1 MERQGLKIIDEFRS
15 VLGKLR
21 GRNVLVK
28 KDLVKIGNVI
38 DKEGFAP
45 LSDLKTWNDD
55 LTAWFAS
62 STDCHE
68 LYKELFNKS
77 LPDKIATV
85 ETALNAEEKRIQE
98 AITVGQAEMFLLF
111 FTKNAE
117 LANVLREHQKELK
130 KLLSSK
136 RHKSNLR
143 DEVEPYAR
151 FVTAM
156 REENKIEKF
165 KLSDGL
171 RNFFSADLIWR
182 GIFDGELTLAILDTE
197 EPDIPKP
204 KKEEIAPPPVDSDF
218 VKMLQSTGALLSDND
233 FDRWNKIYNVEKIE
247 RNKPFS
253 ETHFKRDFN
262 IGKELDML
270 KMVLCYIL
278 SHGLLAPPY
287 FYPEKIN
294 PDILHNALKLL
305 LTKGYIQKY
314 SFEERGSFY
323 GVAKGFYDFA
333 KTTDG
338 RKFILPKNFSR
349 TNMEKFIFLGDDV
362 KCILTRTIYFWLHDI
377 EIKHKNS
384 FCQMQFAEQAFFA
397 TFNDS
402 GEYDLFI
409 GCFWDKVTECDKFL
423 ETLKN
428 MLNWETEIGRVF
440 IAGLTFEQA
449 KKIFDVL
456 EKTLEYFFPSEAEKY
471 LYAFNDNAFSDFHTG
486 EQITPED
493 IWGTLS
499 PDDNEPEINPEGSD
513 DEPEIIPEDSDDEP
527 EAIPENNNEPENKHD
542 DIYTPIDILDTVDE
556 SDDTSAENSELL
568 REVKG
573 LLLDEKFYCA
583 TAYLKALSLNNAE
596 VEPLYRQLAFAL
608 NDPLLTETYNAAAI
622 LTLIPQDD
630 KPFNEA
636 LTIAAALRAFF
647 YNDVEFDY
655 NITELYDELKNFKLL
670 KENADL
676 SQLIRI
682 AADFKVTNQKGADY
696 FVASVAQNRAA
707 TADFAK
713 VVNDA
718 ETYYRQFFEGEF
730 RGETGYTTVKTKQ
743 KLFDSN
749 GEFCAVFKLVK
760 APIEDYSAEALSTVK
775 NFLAENFIRKG
786 AALDSDNLDS
796 DKLAEWVE
804 RCWDEVKA
812 KHNKNS
818 LVGDRRSNLISNL
831 ERAGEIMCAWVKC
844 AENLS
849 GDYYENL
856 NEKIFAEMAEATDA
870 AYKKIAKKLK
880 GKTMETAGAIVLAK
894 TLKEISARLNGS
906 YDAAEHKYFYV
917 KFLCGEKVILNENYL
932 PRLDLNIVDGTGEGI
947 AEQILEHATTKL
959 PSVEKR
965 IEHIFRKNGDDFG
978 SAQLLDD
985 YIKATTGESFIAQK
999 KYALEACIAGVGKDI
1014 ARQLEE
1020 FKGGVEMA
1028 QIHGQLSSDADKE
1041 KILQIVDNCYAYA
1054 TASKNYGVFF
1064 RVKNFWED
1072 AIRKNA
1078 ATFAKVLE
1086 ADLEL
1091 AIDNFKQNTGN
1102 FDTAVLEES
1111 VEEIKS
1117 LLTGGNFAAARTL
1130 IAELS
1135 RGNLY
1140 KKSSNEDVTL
1150 SRFID
1155 DYSECYGKVQ
1165 NISTSL
1171 KNLLAKQSS
1180 DKNKFY
1186 KARGELIDSWLPNG
1200 MPAEAGGK
1208 EKCRERVG
1216 ALLELLG
1223 FDVDSINFSD
1233 EVDSKSLT
1241 FEVKLKKSFQ
1251 MMHTHPIAAFGS
1263 EAEVGKSGF
1272 RVTCLFGQFPQENL
1286 IDYFKKLDAG
1296 NTLVLLDHALKLP
1309 ERRRLARAI
1318 KCDRSLMHIFA
1329 VVDRVDIMYLI
1340 KNCSEQIKTKRINDT
1355 LMSLIMPFSRCQPY
1369 IWDPQKLLPPEM
1381 FIGREN
1387 AMYDVKNPDGV
1398 NIVYGGRQLGK
1409 SALLK
1414 MACREIDGNK
1424 NQRAIYV
1431 EIRNKDYR
1439 AAALFTSRELSDEKF
1454 FEEPLETD
1462 DWDVLTRAIK
1472 KRLSSD
1478 TPDKISYFLLMLDE
1492 ADKFIETCA
1501 EVRYAPIDALSRIQ
1515 QSDYNGSRFKFVI
1528 AGLRNIV
1535 RFEKERAQSD
1545 NPILPVLKSLT
1556 IKPFAFEEARKLLEV
1571 PLRCLGLRFADDK
1584 LIFTIAETALY
1595 FPGIIQLFCEKLL
1608 LTLFE
1613 PNNTAYGENAPPYE
1627 ITESHIKKVLADED
1641 FLRDI
1646 KDKIEI
1652 TLRLGDDKYY
1662 YVIAQILA
1670 YLYHENLKVDG
1681 YSPDDILTC
1690 AKSYDLIK
1698 PRYLPKDAFK
1708 VDALMNEL
1716 CELNILRKTDS
1727 GKYLFA
1733 RQRIFNYMGSKQ
1745 KVDDE
1750 LENLMLEAN
1759 NG

>member
-1 MERQGLKIIDEFRS
+1 MERQRLKIIDEFRS
-15 VLGKLR
+15 ILDKLR

-38 DKEGFAP
+38 EKEGFAP
-45 LSDLKTWNDD
+45 LSELETWRDD
-55 LTAWFAS
+55 LIAWFTSYA
-62 STDCHE
+62 DCHE
-68 LYKELFNKS
+68 LHKELFNKS
-77 LPDKIATV
+77 LPDKITTV
-85 ETALNAEEKRIQE
+85 EAALDTEEKRIQE
-98 AITVGQAEMFLLF
+98 AIAVGQAEMFLLF
-111 FTKNAE
+111 FTKDAE

-130 KLLSSK
+130 KLLTSK

-156 REENKIEKF
+156 REENKVEKF

-171 RNFFSADLIWR
+171 RSFFSADLIWR
-182 GIFDGELTLAILDTE
+182 GIFDGELTLAILGAE

-204 KKEEIAPPPVDSDF
+204 KKEEITPPPPGDSDF

-233 FDRWNKIYNVEKIE
+233 FDKWKKFFKVDKVE

-262 IGKELDML
+262 SVKELDML
-270 KMVLCYIL
+270 KMVLCYTL
-278 SHGLLAPPY
+278 SHGLLEIPY
-287 FYPEKIN
+287 FCPEKITSDELLRN
-294 PDILHNALKLL
+294 VPELL
-305 LTKGYIQKY
+305 LNKGYIQKY
-314 SFEERGSFY
+314 SFAERGSFY
-323 GVAKGFYDFA
+323 GVTRGLYEFA
-333 KTTDG
+333 KNADG

-349 TNMEKFIFLGDDV
+349 ASTEKFISFDGNV
-362 KCILTRTIYFWLHDI
+362 KSALMRTIYFWLHDI
-377 EIKHKNS
+377 EFKHKNV
-384 FCQMQFAEQAFFA
+384 FCHMHFSERAFLA
-397 TFNDS
+397 TFDDN
-402 GEYDLFI
+402 GEKDLLI
-409 GCFWDKVTECDKFL
+409 GCFWDRLYECDQFL
-423 ETLKN
+423 ESIKN
-428 MLNWETEIGRVF
+428 LLNKEKKIGRVL

-449 KKIFDVL
+449 KKIFNVLKKVL
-456 EKTLEYFFPSEAEKY
+456 EDIFPHEADKY
-471 LYAFNDNAFSDFHTG
+471 LYAFNDNAFSDFYTG
-486 EQITPED
+486 EPVTPAE
-493 IWGTLS
+493 IWGTFL
-499 PDDNEPEINPEGSD
+499 PDGDEPETNPEGSD
-513 DEPEIIPEDSDDEP
+513 DEPETNPEDRDDEP
-527 EAIPENNNEPENKHD
+527 EAIPENKHD
-542 DIYTPIDILDTVDE
+542 DIYKPIDILNTFDK
-556 SDDTSAENSELL
+556 SDDALDDNKNFPIEIKS
-568 REVKG
+568 

-583 TAYLKALSLNNAE
+583 TAYLKALSLNSAE
-596 VEPLYRQLAFAL
+596 DEPLYRQLAFAL

-630 KPFNEA
+630 KPFNET
-636 LTIAAALRAFF
+636 LIIAAALRTFF

-655 NITELYDELKNFKLL
+655 NIIELYDELKKFKLL

-676 SQLIRI
+676 SQLIWI
-682 AADFKVTNQKGADY
+682 VADFKVTNQKGADY
-696 FVASVAQNRAA
+696 FVASVAKNRAA
-707 TADFAK
+707 TAKFGN
-713 VVNDA
+713 VIRDA

-730 RGETGYTTVKTKQ
+730 RGETGYTTVKAKQ

-749 GEFCAVFKLVK
+749 GEFCAAFKLVK

-796 DKLAEWVE
+796 DKLLEWVE

-818 LVGDRRSNLISNL
+818 LVGDRRNNLISNL
-831 ERAGEIMCAWVKC
+831 ERAGEIMCEWVKC

-856 NEKIFAEMAEATDA
+856 NEKIFAEMAEVTEA
-870 AYKKIAKKLK
+870 AYKKLAKKLK
-880 GKTMETAGAIVLAK
+880 GKTVETAGAIVLAK

-917 KFLCGEKVILNENYL
+917 KFLCDEKIILDEKYL
-932 PRLDLNIVDGTGEGI
+932 PKLDFNIVDGTGEGI
-947 AEQILEHATTKL
+947 AEQILKHAATKL

-965 IEHIFRKNGDDFG
+965 IEQIFQKHGDDFG
-978 SAQLLDD
+978 SARLLDD
-985 YIKATTGESFIAQK
+985 YLKATTGESFIAQK

-1014 ARQLEE
+1014 AHQLEE

-1028 QIHGQLSSDADKE
+1028 QIHGQLSSEADKE

-1064 RVKNFWED
+1064 RVKDFWEK
-1072 AIRKNA
+1072 AISKNA

-1086 ADLEL
+1086 DDLER
-1091 AIDNFKQNTGN
+1091 AIDDFKQNVGN

-1111 VEEIKS
+1111 VAEIKNI
-1117 LLTGGNFAAARTL
+1117 LTGGNFAAARTL

-1135 RGNLY
+1135 RGKLY
-1140 KKSSNEDVTL
+1140 KKSSTEDVTL

-1216 ALLELLG
+1216 TLLELLG

-1263 EAEVGKSGF
+1263 EAEVSKSGF

-1329 VVDRVDIMYLI
+1329 VVDRVDIMYMI

-1472 KRLSSD
+1472 KRLSDD

-1681 YSPDDILTC
+1681 YSPADILTC

-1750 LENLMLEAN
+1750 LENLMMEAN